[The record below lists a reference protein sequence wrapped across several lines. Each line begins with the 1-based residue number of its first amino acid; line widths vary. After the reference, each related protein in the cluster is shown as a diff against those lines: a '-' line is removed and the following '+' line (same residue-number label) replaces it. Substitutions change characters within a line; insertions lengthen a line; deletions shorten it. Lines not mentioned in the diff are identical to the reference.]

1 MTKCLKGKTMSEDL
15 NRRAFLK
22 QSVTVSAGVA
32 SGLNLRSAKAKE
44 TPIAPMSQDNT
55 KGLPL
60 AKIGHVRISRLI
72 CGGNQINGY
81 AYGRNLIFV
90 KGLMENYL
98 TDEKVMEI
106 LERAEEMGIN
116 TIIGNVGSR
125 RGDENTIRL
134 LNKYWKER
142 GGTIQWLAQ
151 CNVYEDDVTV
161 MIKKAIDNGAV
172 GAFVQGGCGDK
183 LVEKG
188 RFDIL
193 AQAVDFIKSNGLIAG
208 VGGHKIEVPMAL
220 EREKVDVDFY
230 FKTLNNVHTPEVPTY
245 SVTPEKTIAF
255 MQNVK
260 KPWIA
265 YKVLGAGIVHPNK
278 GFTFAYEN
286 GADIVVAGMFDFQIV
301 ENVATAKKILGN
313 NNLPRRRSW
322 RA

>member
-1 MTKCLKGKTMSEDL
+1 MSDDL
-15 NRRAFLK
+15 NRRVFLK
-22 QSVTVSAGVA
+22 KSVTVSAGIA
-32 SGLNLRSAKAKE
+32 SALSLEKKALAAKTKE
-44 TPIAPMSQDNT
+44 TPIATMSQDNI

-60 AKIGHVRISRLI
+60 AKIGNVKISRLI

-90 KGLMENYL
+90 AGLMKNYL
-98 TDEKVMEI
+98 TDEKVMDI
-106 LERAEEMGIN
+106 LEAAEEEGIN

-134 LNKYWKER
+134 LNKYWNER

-151 CNVYEDDVTV
+151 CTIYEDDMTV

-183 LVEKG
+183 YVKNG
-188 RFDIL
+188 RVDLL
-193 AQAVDFIKSNGLIAG
+193 AKAVDFIKKNGLIAG
-208 VGGHKIEVPMAL
+208 VGGHMTEVPMAL
-220 EREKVDVDFY
+220 EKEKVDVDFY
-230 FKTLNNVHTPEVPTY
+230 FKTLNNVHTPAVPTY
-245 SVTPEKTIAF
+245 SVTPERTIEF

-265 YKVLGAGIVHPNK
+265 YKVLGAGIVHPRK
-278 GFTFAYEN
+278 GFKYAYEN
-286 GADIVVAGMFDFQIV
+286 GADIVVAGMFDFQII
-301 ENVATAKKILGN
+301 ENVIIAKKILSDK
-313 NNLPRRRSW
+313 NLPRRRPW

>member
-1 MTKCLKGKTMSEDL
+1 MSNDL
-15 NRRAFLK
+15 NRRVFLK

-32 SGLNLRSAKAKE
+32 SGLSLGQKASTAKAKE
-44 TPIAPMSQDNT
+44 MAIAPVSKDNH

-60 AKIGHVRISRLI
+60 AKIGHVKISRLI

-90 KGLMENYL
+90 AGLMKNYL
-98 TDEKVMEI
+98 TDDKIMDI
-106 LERAEEMGIN
+106 LELAEETGIN
-116 TIIGNVGSR
+116 TIIANVGSR

-151 CNVYEDDVTV
+151 CNVYADDVTC

-183 LVEKG
+183 LVKDG
-188 RFDIL
+188 RVDVL
-193 AQAVDFIKSNGLIAG
+193 AQAVEFIRKNGLIAG
-208 VGGHKIEVPMAL
+208 VGGHMIEVPMAL
-220 EREKVDVDFY
+220 EAEKVDVDFY
-230 FKTLNNVHTPEVPTY
+230 FKTLNNAHTPAVPTY

-255 MQNVK
+255 MQKVR

-278 GFTFAYEN
+278 GFRFAYEN
-286 GADIVVAGMFDFQIV
+286 GADIVVAGMFDFQII
-301 ENVATAKKILGN
+301 ENVVIAKRILGDR
-313 NNLPRRRSW
+313 NLPRHRPW